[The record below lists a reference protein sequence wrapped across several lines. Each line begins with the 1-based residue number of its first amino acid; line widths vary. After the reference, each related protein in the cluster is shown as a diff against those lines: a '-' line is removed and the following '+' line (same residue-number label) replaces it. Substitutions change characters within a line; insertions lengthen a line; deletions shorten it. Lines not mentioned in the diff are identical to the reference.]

1 MVEGVA
7 AFYGITFNQETPAE
21 LHAMLRPHDVW
32 FVPDEVDNGGRRPGF
47 CWSPGAPVLSRS
59 IASGQSFS
67 AHRATSC
74 W

>member
-32 FVPDEVDNGGRRPGF
+32 FVPDEVAPRFLLVPG
-47 CWSPGAPVLSRS
+47 CAG
-59 IASGQSFS
+59 
-67 AHRATSC
+67 T
-74 W
+74 